1 MGDRRASE
9 EEARL
14 KEREEA
20 KRKAEEAAEKE
31 KQIALEKVRK
41 REAEDAL
48 EKYEKERKTEKEARA
63 KIEETREA
71 ARKKAEELRK
81 KEEEEE
87 EAGRRAREMHRKHA
101 LEELQRIK
109 RLSQIAVQDYKKEPE
124 NKENIPNPIKEV
136 SSPSE
141 NAQSKAEHESKRMST
156 YNALKSLDDTDSI
169 HSKDAEAA
177 VTASKKAQEEAVKA
191 KNRVES
197 NVTKSKLSALES
209 DDGSVYYGLGSAAR
223 RESKDLDGK
232 VRDSYINDDLADEVE
247 AIRLAADLS
256 SRKLLS
262 EQKRDRRDSVA
273 VSAASASRLRIRAL
287 LDKQKTSREDED
299 RIRME
304 KRESQDVSK
313 FLWVYR

>member
-48 EKYEKERKTEKEARA
+48 EKYEEKRKTEKEARA

-81 KEEEEE
+81 KEEE

-136 SSPSE
+136 TSPSE

-156 YNALKSLDDTDSI
+156 YNALKSLDDTESI

-177 VTASKKAQEEAVKA
+177 ATASKKAQEEAVKA

>member
-136 SSPSE
+136 TSPSE

-156 YNALKSLDDTDSI
+156 YNALKSLDETDSI
-169 HSKDAEAA
+169 HSKDAEAD
-177 VTASKKAQEEAVKA
+177 VTATKKAQEEAVKA
-191 KNRVES
+191 QNRVES

-209 DDGSVYYGLGSAAR
+209 DDGSVYYGLGSADR

>member
-136 SSPSE
+136 TSPSE

-156 YNALKSLDDTDSI
+156 YNALKSLDDTESI

-209 DDGSVYYGLGSAAR
+209 EDGSVYYGLGSAAR

-256 SRKLLS
+256 SKKLLS